1 MKIKTLT
8 KKVMLAA
15 CLLMLTACG
24 KNDNSSDTDN
34 TADTGSTSETDTSS
48 TSEAVT
54 GTTETPV
61 ILPNMAPA
69 TEVKGIELTDEIL
82 EKGILNPGNP
92 DRLKRAMEKAANGEP
107 LTIAYI
113 GGSITQGSNA
123 SSSNNCYAYLSYSW
137 FADTFTECDITYV
150 NAGIG
155 GTDSWLGVHRAY
167 EDVIINDPDIV
178 IVEYS
183 VNDGKSLNKETYDSL
198 IRNLLESESEPAVI
212 ALLLA
217 HENGSYAKEHAP
229 ITFKYQGPIISYSA
243 LLTDKTISWDSVGDK
258 DGVHPKDTGHQL
270 ISYLLTSYFR
280 KVLSG
285 EYDNLIT
292 PYEVPELKTSSTKCR
307 YDNSEILYSDSFFR
321 YETEYFEKGE
331 VWSLLSNKN
340 GWSTTAAGD
349 FAFSIKA
356 SEVGIIYMQTN
367 KDPEKNDTAYE
378 VYLDNEMVGRIN
390 AYDPDTWGQHLE
402 YFQVY
407 LEDTSALHYIH
418 LKASEESAGTD
429 FTIMGIG
436 VTDYD
441 DPAE

>member
-24 KNDNSSDTDN
+24 KKDNSSDTEN
-34 TADTGSTSETDTSS
+34 TADTGSTSESDTSS

-229 ITFKYQGPIISYSA
+229 IAFKYQVPIISYSA

-270 ISYLLTSYFR
+270 ISYLLTS
-280 KVLSG
+280 
-285 EYDNLIT
+285 
-292 PYEVPELKTSSTKCR
+292 
-307 YDNSEILYSDSFFR
+307 
-321 YETEYFEKGE
+321 
-331 VWSLLSNKN
+331 
-340 GWSTTAAGD
+340 
-349 FAFSIKA
+349 
-356 SEVGIIYMQTN
+356 
-367 KDPEKNDTAYE
+367 
-378 VYLDNEMVGRIN
+378 
-390 AYDPDTWGQHLE
+390 
-402 YFQVY
+402 
-407 LEDTSALHYIH
+407 
-418 LKASEESAGTD
+418 
-429 FTIMGIG
+429 
-436 VTDYD
+436 
-441 DPAE
+441 